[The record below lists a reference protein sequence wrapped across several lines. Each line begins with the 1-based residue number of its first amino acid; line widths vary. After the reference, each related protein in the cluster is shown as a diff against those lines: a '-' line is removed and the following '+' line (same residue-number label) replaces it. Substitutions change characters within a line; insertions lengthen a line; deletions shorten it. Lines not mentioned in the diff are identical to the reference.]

1 MNDSN
6 EFTVGV
12 KLNLASVALSVVS
25 GQLRPDYLSS
35 PAGQSFTRLCFERR
49 LVRRLFVSVAA
60 RQWAVQAH
68 LQWLEDALN
77 VMRGLRD
84 GVVWMRDDAVLNDYA
99 IADRLSHWWLKHPS
113 LVVKDANDQTLL
125 WAISRA
131 AIEVWLRHEINN
143 GPSQSGPDSPGAFTK
158 QAMDYLSQAIATAQ
172 ALLLEPSNRT
182 IPRQQAALKFPADL
196 MQATQAAGVDHTLQ
210 PPLAVSCVPA
220 AQTLDAWLAAPPHS
234 VHSLALQAVPVPA
247 STAYQRVNGQR
258 FVLAVATREP
268 EASFHTDT
276 ATGLSL
282 NRLKSAFGHHARLHL
297 FADNK
302 EGLPKLYNHVID
314 QAGDDDVVVFMH
326 DDLWLDDH
334 YMLLRLQEALTYF
347 DVVGVAGNR
356 NRLPHQPAWL
366 WPSKKGT
373 WDTPAN
379 MLGRVAHPSR
389 QSRQIINERM
399 QGTAPSNAKDEE
411 AMSLAPVSAYGASMA
426 GARLM
431 DGVLLCAKAG
441 VLKAANVRFDTRF
454 GFHFYDLDFCRQCE
468 AAGLRMGVYPL
479 ALTHLSPGGFNSP
492 AWYSALGTYT
502 SKWGD

>member
-1 MNDSN
+1 MNDPN

-12 KLNLASVALSVVS
+12 KLNLAFVALRVISCKP
-25 GQLRPDYLSS
+25 RPDYLSS
-35 PAGQSFTRLCFERR
+35 PAGQSFTRLYFERR

-60 RQWAVQAH
+60 QQWPAQAQ
-68 LQWLEDALN
+68 LQWLEDALK
-77 VMRGLRD
+77 VMRGQFD

-99 IADRLSHWWLKHPS
+99 IADRLSHWWFKHPS
-113 LVVKDANDQTLL
+113 LVVNDAKDQALL
-125 WAISRA
+125 WAVSRA
-131 AIEVWLRHEINN
+131 AIEMWLRHEMNN
-143 GPSQSGPDSPGAFTK
+143 SASASAPASPDAFTK
-158 QAMDYLSQAIATAQ
+158 QAMAYLSQAIGTAQ
-172 ALLLEPSNRT
+172 ALLVALNNLAKPKKK
-182 IPRQQAALKFPADL
+182 AALKFPADL
-196 MQATQAAGVDHTLQ
+196 MQATQAAGVHHTLQ

-220 AQTLDAWLAAPPHS
+220 DQTPDAWLAASPHS

-247 STAYQRVNGQR
+247 SRAYQRVNSQR

-268 EASFHTDT
+268 EAGFHTDT

-282 NRLKSAFGHHARLHL
+282 SRLKSAFGHPTRLQL

-302 EGLPKLYNHVID
+302 EGLPKLYNQVID

-334 YMLLRLQEALTYF
+334 YILLRLKEALAHF

-389 QSRQIINERM
+389 QSRQSINERA
-399 QGTAPSNAKDEE
+399 QDTAPSNAKDEE
-411 AMSLAPVSAYGASMA
+411 TMTLAPVSNYGASMA

-441 VLKAANVRFDTRF
+441 VLKAANIRFDTRF

-468 AAGLRMGVYPL
+468 AAGLRMGVYPF
-479 ALTHLSPGGFNSP
+479 ALTHMSPGGFSSP
-492 AWYSALGTYT
+492 AWFSALGTYT
-502 SKWGD
+502 GKWGD